1 VVVFF
6 LFVVTSLSLRPSEL
20 DSRGEEGRAH
30 GDVIT
35 DLRKPKT
42 KSAPGN
48 LKSKGPLTVTLAT
61 IAQQVGLTAGT
72 VSVVLNNAEAS
83 ARVPEKTRKRI
94 LDAAR
99 ELRYKPNF
107 LARSLRVRRTHTVG
121 VIAQEIGDIY
131 GAMVI
136 SGVERYLREQNY
148 FFLTVIHRHDLRLLH
163 SYSELLLSRGAEGI
177 ITVDTSIEETPSVP
191 TVAVAGHRRVD
202 GVTNIV
208 LDHRGAARM
217 AFTHLA
223 ELGHRRIALMKGP
236 PESSDT
242 NARWEAIC
250 EAADELK
257 TKIRTEF
264 FTQVTTNSTPQPGY
278 EATKELLTKSREFTA
293 LFAFNDLAA
302 IGAIRAIG
310 EAGLRVPA
318 DVSVIGFD
326 DIPSAAYTRPSLT
339 TVRQPLLKMG
349 EIAARTLL
357 EQIEQRSEYVPEIAI
372 EPELVVR
379 ESTAKAPTR
388 AKS

>member
-1 VVVFF
+1 
-6 LFVVTSLSLRPSEL
+6 
-20 DSRGEEGRAH
+20 
-30 GDVIT
+30 
-35 DLRKPKT
+35 
-42 KSAPGN
+42 
-48 LKSKGPLTVTLAT
+48 
-61 IAQQVGLTAGT
+61 
-72 VSVVLNNAEAS
+72 
-83 ARVPEKTRKRI
+83 
-94 LDAAR
+94 
-99 ELRYKPNF
+99 
-107 LARSLRVRRTHTVG
+107 
-121 VIAQEIGDIY
+121 
-131 GAMVI
+131 
-136 SGVERYLREQNY
+136 VERHLREQNY
-148 FFLTVIHRHDLRLLH
+148 FFLTVVHRHDPRLLQ

-177 ITVDTSIEETPSVP
+177 ITVDTSIDEAPSVP
-191 TVAVAGHRRVD
+191 TVAIAGHRRVD

-208 LDHRGAARM
+208 LDHRCAAHM
-217 AFTHLA
+217 AFKHLA
-223 ELGHRRIALMKGP
+223 DLGHRRIALMKGP

-257 TKIRTEF
+257 AKIRTEF
-264 FTQVTTNSTPQPGY
+264 FTQITTRATPQPGY

-302 IGAIRAIG
+302 IGAIRAID

-372 EPELVVR
+372 EPELVIR
-379 ESTAKAPTR
+379 ESTAKAPHG
-388 AKS
+388 

>member
-1 VVVFF
+1 M
-6 LFVVTSLSLRPSEL
+6 TS
-20 DSRGEEGRAH
+20 A
-30 GDVIT
+30 
-35 DLRKPKT
+35 K
-42 KSAPGN
+42 GN
-48 LKSKGPLTVTLAT
+48 RKSKGPLTVTLAT
-61 IAQQVGLTAGT
+61 IAERVGLTAGT

-83 ARVPEKTRKRI
+83 ARVPERTRKRI

-136 SGVERYLREQNY
+136 SGVERHLREQNY
-148 FFLTVIHRHDLRLLH
+148 FFLTVVHRHDPRLLQ

-177 ITVDTSIEETPSVP
+177 ITVDTSIDEAPSVP
-191 TVAVAGHRRVD
+191 TVAIAGHRRVD

-208 LDHRGAARM
+208 LDHRCAAHM
-217 AFTHLA
+217 AFKHLA
-223 ELGHRRIALMKGP
+223 DLGHRRIALMKGP

-257 TKIRTEF
+257 AKIRTEF
-264 FTQVTTNSTPQPGY
+264 FTQITTRATPQPGY

-302 IGAIRAIG
+302 IGAIRAID

-372 EPELVVR
+372 EPELVIR
-379 ESTAKAPTR
+379 ESTAKAPHG
-388 AKS
+388 